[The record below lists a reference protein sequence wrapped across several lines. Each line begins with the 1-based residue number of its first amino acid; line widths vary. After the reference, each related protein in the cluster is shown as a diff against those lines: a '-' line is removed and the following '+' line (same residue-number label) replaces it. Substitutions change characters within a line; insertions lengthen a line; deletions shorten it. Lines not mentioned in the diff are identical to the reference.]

1 MTYHTTKYQL
11 QKDNE
16 TLIFDSEKEACEY
29 LGVAVCTVSS
39 CCRRNDLC
47 KGYKVTNLGSTTHN
61 ETKTRLFKIWGAMKE
76 RCYREKHSHYK
87 NYGGRGIKVCEKWKN
102 DFVEFKEWA
111 INNGY
116 RENLTLDRINVNG
129 NYEPSNCRWATQ
141 KEQHNN
147 TRKNHYIQYKGKTY
161 TISQL
166 SELVGRKYTTL
177 KERIKAGW
185 SIEDAV
191 SKPVRQRTKGYR
203 PSARM
208 DGDSDGQT

>member
-1 MTYHTTKYQL
+1 MTYYTTKYQL

-16 TLIFDSEKEACEY
+16 TLIFDSEKDACEY
-29 LGVAVCTVSS
+29 LNVKQCSLASYYK
-39 CCRRNDLC
+39 RNKLC
-47 KGYKVTNLGSTTHN
+47 KGYKVVKLGSSTHN
-61 ETKTRLFKIWGAMKE
+61 DTKTRLFKIWSGMKE

-102 DFVEFKEWA
+102 DFGEFKEWA

-116 RENLTLDRINVNG
+116 KENLTLDRINVNG

-166 SELVGRKYTTL
+166 SELVGIKYTTL

-203 PSARM
+203 PSAKM
-208 DGDSDGQT
+208 DGDSE